1 MKKIVIRKAG
11 SYERLQIEEV
21 EDLNPKDHEVV
32 VQVQYI
38 GVNYADCLV
47 RWGVYASAKA
57 YVGWPITPGFEFT
70 GTVLKVGSAVK
81 DRQIGELVMG
91 VTLFNAYATQVC
103 VSSSQLFALPHGF
116 SMAQAAGFPA
126 VFFTA
131 FHALFQIVRIY
142 PGSNILV
149 HSAAGGV
156 GSALT
161 QLAATAGIKVTA
173 VVGSSHKVEYAKS
186 QGATYVIDKSKEDLW
201 SSARKCVPDGF
212 DAVFD
217 ANGYST
223 FQQSYNHLRP
233 TGKLIAYGS
242 HSLLPKGGSG
252 RLNYFKAVWG
262 LLKTPKFSPLDLI
275 TDNKSVVGFN
285 LSFLFSRADLLQES
299 IQQLQEWCAQGKIH
313 PPKVTE
319 FNFTEVAEAHRHL
332 ESGQSVGKIV
342 LAVK

>member
-1 MKKIVIRKAG
+1 MKKIVIHKAG
-11 SYERLQIEEV
+11 SYERLQF
-21 EDLNPKDHEVV
+21 EDFSDLTPKEHEVV
-32 VQVQYI
+32 VQVRHI

-70 GTVLKVGSAVK
+70 GVVQKMGSAVR
-81 DRQIGELVMG
+81 DWQVGQEVMG
-91 VTLFNAYATQVC
+91 VTLFNAYANQVC
-103 VSSSQLFALPHGF
+103 VPSSQLFALPRGF
-116 SMAQAAGFPA
+116 SMSQAAGFPA
-126 VFFTA
+126 VFFTS
-131 FHALFQIVRIY
+131 FHALFQIAKIY
-142 PGSNILV
+142 PGSNILI

-161 QLAATAGIKVTA
+161 QLASIAGLKVTA
-173 VVGSSHKVEYAKS
+173 VVGATHKVEYAKS
-186 QGATYVIDKSKEDLW
+186 QGAQHVIDKSKEDLW
-201 SSARKCVPDGF
+201 GKARELVPEGF

-223 FQQSYNHLRP
+223 YQKSYNHLRP

-252 RLNYFKAVWG
+252 RMNYLKAAWG
-262 LLKTPKFSPLDLI
+262 LLKTPRFSPLDLI
-275 TDNKSVVGFN
+275 SDNKSVVGFN
-285 LSFLFSRADLLQES
+285 LSFLFDRADLLQES
-299 IQQLQEWCAQGKIH
+299 IQQLQEWCAQGKIQ

-319 FNFTEVAEAHRHL
+319 FAFEDVASAHRHL

-342 LAVK
+342 LTV